1 MPGSFPRRRH
11 SEGTPPL
18 SPDVTRGHPP
28 AVPLPQPHP
37 SVAEQGGV
45 EGWWGGMKE
54 PFRSRW
60 PLEIDD
66 MNCF

>member
-37 SVAEQGGV
+37 SVAEQGGGRGV
-45 EGWWGGMKE
+45 VGGDEGTV
-54 PFRSRW
+54 PFALAFRNR
-60 PLEIDD
+60 
-66 MNCF
+66 